1 MTTLYCGTYAEGGIY
16 KVSFSDGH
24 FGPAEMFCETDS
36 PKYLCKGDGFLISV
50 CKTDGK
56 GGVAVIDA
64 RGKVIDEL
72 GYEDS
77 VPCHVMYHD
86 GRIGTS
92 NFHDGTFC
100 LLSFENNRLSLL
112 KKVKIREKAGCHMLL
127 PHGDVVLGF
136 ALYMDRVYVFDS
148 DLNFVREIVFPQ
160 GSGPRHGVLSP
171 DGRYLY
177 VVSEL
182 SNELYVLETEHWEIL
197 DKVQLTA
204 DPKSTSAAIR
214 LYDGRL
220 YVSVRGREMVC
231 EAVIIDEKL
240 KVTACYDCG
249 GSHPRDM
256 IVADG
261 YVICANRFTSSLTS
275 ICEGRV
281 TDSVMIPEAV
291 SVIEMQ

>member
-36 PKYLCKGDGFLISV
+36 PKYLCKGDGFLVSL
-50 CKTDGK
+50 CKTEGK
-56 GGVAVIDA
+56 GGVAVIDV

-171 DGRYLY
+171 DDRYLY

-231 EAVIIDEKL
+231 EAEIIDEKL

-261 YVICANRFTSSLTS
+261 YVICANRFTSALTS